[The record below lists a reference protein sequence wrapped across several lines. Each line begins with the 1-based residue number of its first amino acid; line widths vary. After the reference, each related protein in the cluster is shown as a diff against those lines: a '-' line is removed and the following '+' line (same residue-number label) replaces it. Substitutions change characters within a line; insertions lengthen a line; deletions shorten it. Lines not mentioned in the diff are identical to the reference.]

1 MVQSKRVRA
10 NKAQK
15 AVKSKEESIQVLQEQ
30 YLQAKASGDTKI
42 MKMLESILK
51 RLGAKV
57 PKL

>member
-1 MVQSKRVRA
+1 M
-10 NKAQK
+10 
-15 AVKSKEESIQVLQEQ
+15 KSKEESIQVLQEQ

-42 MKMLESILK
+42 MKMLEAILK